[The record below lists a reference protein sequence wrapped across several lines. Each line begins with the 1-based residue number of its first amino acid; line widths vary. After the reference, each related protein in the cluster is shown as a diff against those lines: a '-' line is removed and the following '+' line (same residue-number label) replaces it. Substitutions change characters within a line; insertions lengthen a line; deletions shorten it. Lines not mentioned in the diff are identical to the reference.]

1 VRRRPLPPLSYV
13 TIEYPFS
20 MRVTDIELTLIDA
33 VVVPFDLFQVT
44 GDVRNKCWMSQETPK
59 MGCRSWKAFGEFVIE
74 KKRETY
80 QKAALRCQ
88 SLFNAR
94 QIGHEATLRKQGVLT
109 LLSDKIIS
117 RMVAIR
123 QPTTEFIGSAIV

>member
-44 GDVRNKCWMSQETPK
+44 GDVRNKCWMSQDRHKPVVLRADIDGRGKRSLQHDTPDTVVK
-59 MGCRSWKAFGEFVIE
+59 PRRV
-74 KKRETY
+74 R
-80 QKAALRCQ
+80 
-88 SLFNAR
+88 
-94 QIGHEATLRKQGVLT
+94 
-109 LLSDKIIS
+109 
-117 RMVAIR
+117 
-123 QPTTEFIGSAIV
+123 